1 MNPAALFRLAW
12 RDSRSSRRRLAL
24 YMSAITLGVAAL
36 VAIDSF
42 AANVTRSVRSQSR
55 TLLGGDMVMQTQGT
69 PGAVLDT
76 LLDSLSSLGVKH
88 AADISFPSMALA
100 ESSGSTRL
108 VDVHGVGEGYPFFGG
123 IETEPRA
130 AWEQMQG
137 DTTIVVDPALLIA
150 LDVEPGEKIRLGF
163 MQFTV
168 AGVVTTAAGDAGIAS
183 MIGPRVYVAEHWL
196 KSTGLLDFGSRAQY
210 KFILK
215 LPQELSSPSAAR
227 RMKRELRRRIDPQQ
241 AALEEA
247 REARSRLSRQSVNAA
262 EDRDMEP
269 AATTAAAS
277 SDTDTQSA
285 QSTQSAKPS
294 LDNDGLVS
302 TLPPQRVRIRTLEDT
317 EQDFTDAISRLADFL
332 SIIGLLALLIGG
344 IGVASGINAFVA
356 SRVDTVAILRCLGA
370 TTTQVMT
377 IYVIQATA
385 MGLVGAAAGA
395 ALGVG
400 VQFALPH
407 FITGFLPVDV
417 SVALEWI
424 PLLTGLIAGVWV
436 ALVFALRPLLALRQV
451 SPLQAI
457 RRDAD
462 ALRRRSVWRDLPRLL
477 VNALLVLSVALIVVT
492 RIGTVK
498 EGLGVT
504 IGILLAVG
512 ILWAAA
518 TVLVRTARHATL
530 PSWPLSLRQGIANLH
545 RPANQTRAVTLALGF
560 GAFLLSTVYL
570 VQTNMLTRVQ
580 AALTGASG
588 NLLFFD
594 VQDDQI
600 AFVDSVLTV
609 NGNSIVQRT
618 PIITMR
624 IDAINGKSVS
634 ELLADSAQR
643 RSGWVL
649 RREFR
654 STYRDSLG
662 SSERL
667 IAGKWFGSNGSA
679 GADLSRSD
687 ENLGVSSSANSRSS
701 VYEVSLEQSVA
712 RDIGASLGDT
722 ITWNVQ
728 GVPVRTVVT
737 SLREVDW
744 GRFEANFY
752 AVFQTAAL
760 EHAPGQFAVIANV
773 PSAEAVAVAQRDVV
787 RRFPNV
793 SSIDLSVIRKTIAD
807 IVSRV
812 SLAIRFLGVFSLAMG
827 IPVLFSAVAATRRA
841 RLREGVLLRTLGAT
855 RAQVARIMLVEY
867 AALGLLGALTG
878 LVLSFGGAWGF
889 IHLVIGETFIP
900 AVKPALVIA
909 GAMVLLTITIGLL
922 TSRDVY
928 RETPMSA
935 LRDSGS

>member
-168 AGVVTTAAGDAGIAS
+168 AGVVTTAPGDAGIAS

-210 KFILK
+210 RFVLQ
-215 LPQELSSPSAAR
+215 LPPEISSPSAAR

-247 REARSRLSRQSVNAA
+247 REARSRLSRQSVNAT
-262 EDRDMEP
+262 EDRDKEP

-277 SDTDTQSA
+277 PDTSA
-285 QSTQSAKPS
+285 QPS
-294 LDNDGLVS
+294 VNNDGLVS
-302 TLPPQRVRIRTLEDT
+302 TPPPQRIRIRTLEDT

-417 SVALEWI
+417 SVTLEWI

-477 VNALLVLSVALIVVT
+477 VNVLLVLSVAFIVVT

-624 IDAINGKSVS
+624 IDAINGQSVS
-634 ELLADSAQR
+634 QLLADSAQR

-662 SSERL
+662 NSERL
-667 IAGKWFGSNGSA
+667 VAGKWFGSSSSADAA

-687 ENLGVSSSANSRSS
+687 GDLSVSSSVNSRTR

-712 RDIGASLGDT
+712 KDIGASLGDT

-728 GVPVRTVVT
+728 GVPVQTVVT

-793 SSIDLSVIRKTIAD
+793 SSIDLTVIRKTVAD

-889 IHLVIGETFIP
+889 IHLVIDETFIP

>member
-76 LLDSLSSLGVKH
+76 LLDSLSSIGVRH

-100 ESSGSTRL
+100 ESSGNTRL
-108 VDVHGVGEGYPFFGG
+108 VDVHGVGEGYPYFGG
-123 IETEPRA
+123 IETEPRE
-130 AWEQMQG
+130 AWELLQS

-150 LDVEPGEKIRLGF
+150 LDVEPGDRIRLGY

-168 AGVVTTAAGDAGIAS
+168 AGVVTSAPGDAGIAS

-196 KSTGLLDFGSRAQY
+196 RSTGLLDFGSRAQY
-210 KFILK
+210 KFVLK
-215 LPQELSSPSAAR
+215 LPQEISSPSAAR
-227 RMKRELRRRIDPQQ
+227 RMKRDLRRRIDPQQ

-247 REARSRLSRQSVNAA
+247 REARSRLSRQSVNPA

-277 SDTDTQSA
+277 PDTSA
-285 QSTQSAKPS
+285 QPS
-294 LDNDGLVS
+294 VNNDGLVS
-302 TLPPQRVRIRTLEDT
+302 TLPPQRIRIRTLEDT

-344 IGVASGINAFVA
+344 TGVASGINAFVA

-370 TTTQVMT
+370 TTKQVMT
-377 IYVIQATA
+377 VYVIQATA

-417 SVALEWI
+417 SVTLEWI

-462 ALRRRSVWRDLPRLL
+462 ALRRRSVWKDLPRLL
-477 VNALLVLSVALIVVT
+477 VNVLLVLRVAFIVVS
-492 RIGTVK
+492 RIGTLK

-504 IGILLAVG
+504 IGIMLAVG
-512 ILWAAA
+512 ALWAAA
-518 TVLVRTARHATL
+518 TVLVQTARHATL

-624 IDAINGKSVS
+624 IDAINGRSIS

-654 STYRDSLG
+654 STYRDSPG
-662 SSERL
+662 NSERL
-667 IAGKWFGSNGSA
+667 VAGKWFGSS
-679 GADLSRSD
+679 GAVGAASTDMSSVDNDLS
-687 ENLGVSSSANSRSS
+687 SSSNANSRSS

-712 RDIGASLGDT
+712 RDMGAGLGDT

-728 GVPVRTVVT
+728 GVPVQTIVT

-760 EHAPGQFAVIANV
+760 EHAPGQFAVIASV
-773 PSAEAVAVAQRDVV
+773 PSAAAVGAAQRDVV

-793 SSIDLSVIRKTIAD
+793 SSIDLTVIRKTVAD
-807 IVSRV
+807 IVGRV

-889 IHLVIGETFIP
+889 IHFVTGETFIP

-909 GAMVLLTITIGLL
+909 GAMVLLTISIGLL